1 MSQKQSGTA
10 MKLGT
15 AMKPGTAMK
24 LGTAMKPGTAMTF
37 GMLEMN
43 EVGQREIG

>member
-1 MSQKQSGTA
+1 MSQKQS
-10 MKLGT
+10 
-15 AMKPGTAMK
+15 GTAMK